1 MGGAGGAG
9 HPVGG
14 GSSAAAAE
22 ARRAANKMALSPI
35 SQEEFDKYSHINTEL
50 LVRKVRFL
58 SLIPTLLGK

>member
-1 MGGAGGAG
+1 MGGAGAG
-9 HPVGG
+9 HPAGG

-58 SLIPTLLGK
+58 SLIPTL